1 MSTRIYII
9 LEERINTVVESI
21 DISII
26 NKFKEI
32 EEKLGRSEISIVEA
46 LKQMKELKG
55 EYAKKIKIDEQH
67 I

>member
-1 MSTRIYII
+1 M
-9 LEERINTVVESI
+9 VESI

>member
-1 MSTRIYII
+1 LSTRIYII